1 MKTSTGGRRAASSG
15 TSSVPS
21 TLTSAPHAPDLDGI
35 LITWGDRLFYP
46 GNRIVQVKPQPRL
59 GASGAHQRANAI
71 RQRIEA
77 TVVRRAPQVMV
88 KVTGGGRS
96 MAAIAAH
103 FRYISKN
110 GRLEIEDQRGET
122 LQGKDSLHHL
132 ADEWRM
138 GGARIPEDAEPG
150 QRREAFNIMLS
161 MPRGTDP
168 LIVQRAAREFAQAEL
183 ADHKYVMVLH
193 DHQANPHVHI
203 SVRAVSRLGK
213 RLNPRKSDLHRWR
226 QTFAEKLRGYGVEAE
241 ATRQTTRGQHRQPDP
256 LWRLKA
262 QEEGRLRRAPSTKQ
276 SGPQNHPA
284 KKDAVDAWVQIGL
297 ALARSGETAD
307 RQLARHVARFVKEMT
322 VTQPGALERSPVR
335 SEPTVQR
342 PSQKLGLQSD
352 LKTQSPR
359 KDIGPNR

>member
-21 TLTSAPHAPDLDGI
+21 SLTSAPHAPDLDGI
-35 LITWGDRLFYP
+35 LITWGDRLFFP
-46 GNRIVQVKPQPRL
+46 GNHIVQVRPQPKL
-59 GASGAHQRANAI
+59 GASCAHQRANAI

-96 MAAIAAH
+96 MAAISAH

-122 LQGKDSLHHL
+122 MQGKDCLHQL
-132 ADEWRM
+132 VDEWRL

-150 QRREAFNIMLS
+150 QRREACNIMLS

-168 LIVQRAAREFAQAEL
+168 LIVQRAAREFARAEL
-183 ADHKYVMVLH
+183 AEHKYVMVLH

-213 RLNPRKSDLHRWR
+213 RLNPRKNDLQRWR
-226 QTFAEKLRGYGVEAE
+226 ETFAEKLRGYGVEAE
-241 ATRQTTRGQHRQPDP
+241 ATRQTTRGQHRQTDP

-262 QEEGRLRRAPSTKQ
+262 QEEGRLRPAPSTKL
-276 SGPQNHPA
+276 SGSRNHPA
-284 KKDAVDAWVQIGL
+284 KNAAVDAWVQIGL
-297 ALARSGETAD
+297 ALAKSSEAVD
-307 RQLARHVARFVKEMT
+307 RQLAGHVARFVKEMT
-322 VTQPGALERSPVR
+322 AIQPGELQRSPVR
-335 SEPTVQR
+335 SEPMVQH
-342 PSQKLGLQSD
+342 PSQTLGLQPHPQIQPP
-352 LKTQSPR
+352 LR
-359 KDIGPNR
+359 DIGPIR